1 MTAATLPVTRREAIL
16 AHLATHPGPGLTASE
31 LARVIGSG
39 QYLGHL
45 LADMAFKG
53 QVVFRTGYRPGQ
65 SREVHLWS
73 AAPPGTVPPP
83 WPPVPAAVLARK
95 RERDRRATAA
105 RRARGREPFAGAMAL
120 PGAACRG
127 ADPDLFFPAPGDA
140 ETEAAAVT
148 ICAGCPVRAACYAR
162 AVQNGER
169 YGVWGGINLEQ
180 APRPRAA
187 AAGECQPAEGPSRP

>member
-16 AHLATHPGPGLTASE
+16 AHLAGHPDLTASE

-73 AAPPGTVPPP
+73 VAPPGTVPPP
-83 WPPVPAAVLARK
+83 RPPVPAAVLAHN
-95 RERDRRATAA
+95 RERDRRTTAA

-127 ADPDLFFPAPGDA
+127 ADPDLFFPDRGDA
-140 ETEAAAVT
+140 AAAAAAVA
-148 ICAGCPVRAACYAR
+148 ICTGCPVRAACYAR
-162 AVQNGER
+162 AVRNGER
-169 YGVWGGINLEQ
+169 SGIWGGVNLED
-180 APRPRAA
+180 APRRRAA
-187 AAGECQPAEGPSRP
+187 AAGECQPAEGPSQP